1 MMLNKKW
8 FLMAGILGCLSLP
21 LSAYATEEIPPAGA
35 ESAAPEQV
43 TAPEVCQIYA
53 YYSDGIPAQM
63 GDKFYIEY
71 QDAENVLYSM
81 VIDASQAAQSSLDIE
96 MIPGMYIITNVTYV
110 GYNSEIPASGY
121 CMTTDF
127 SVGGDGINGI
137 QLGIGEAQAERVNTE
152 YRNTLYVKNGQTVA
166 VQDDSKSSQEA
177 DVEDN
182 PVSSEEGTEPVTEPA
197 EETQDTEDTMAPPG
211 DSGGDTVKKG
221 SEEKNRYHISA
232 RSLLIQNIPVFLILA
247 AILAVTIRH
256 RREQKKID
264 Q

>member
-1 MMLNKKW
+1 MLNNKW
-8 FLMAGILGCLSLP
+8 IMMAGILGCLYLP
-21 LSAYATEEIPPAGA
+21 LIAYAAEEIPPAAA
-35 ESAAPEQV
+35 ESSVPEQV

-53 YYSDGIPAQM
+53 YYSDGIPVQM

-81 VIDASQAAQSSLDIE
+81 VIDASQASQTPLDIE
-96 MIPGMYIITNVTYV
+96 MIPGVYIITNVTYV

-127 SVGGDGINGI
+127 SVGGDEINGI

-152 YRNTLYVKNGQTVA
+152 YRNTLYIKNGQSAVA
-166 VQDDSKSSQEA
+166 QDGPTNSQEA
-177 DVEDN
+177 VVDI

-197 EETQDTEDTMAPPG
+197 EESQDTEDTMDSPEDPG
-211 DSGGDTVKKG
+211 DDTVEKG
-221 SEEKNRYHISA
+221 NEEKNRYHISA

>member
-1 MMLNKKW
+1 MLNNKW

-21 LSAYATEEIPPAGA
+21 LSAYAAEENPSSAA
-35 ESAAPEQV
+35 ESAAPEQA
-43 TAPEVCQIYA
+43 TAPEGCQIYA

-81 VIDASQAAQSSLDIE
+81 VIDASQAPLDIE
-96 MIPGMYIITNVTYV
+96 MIPGTYIITNVTYV

-137 QLGIGEAQAERVNTE
+137 QIGIGETQAERVNTE
-152 YRNTLYVKNGQTVA
+152 YRNTLYVKNNQSVA
-166 VQDDSKSSQEA
+166 AQDELTNSQETA
-177 DVEDN
+177 VEDT
-182 PVSSEEGTEPVTEPA
+182 PASSEEGTEPVTEPA
-197 EETQDTEDTMAPPG
+197 DETQVTEDTKAPPE
-211 DSGGDTVKKG
+211 DSGDDTVEKG

>member
-1 MMLNKKW
+1 MLNKKW

-21 LSAYATEEIPPAGA
+21 LSAYAAEEIPSAAA
-35 ESAAPEQV
+35 ESAAPEQA

-53 YYSDGIPAQM
+53 YYSDGIPVQM
-63 GDKFYIEY
+63 GDEFYIEY

-81 VIDASQAAQSSLDIE
+81 VIDASQASQTPLDIE
-96 MIPGMYIITNVTYV
+96 MIPGVYIITNVTYV

-152 YRNTLYVKNGQTVA
+152 YRNTLYIKNGQSAVA
-166 VQDDSKSSQEA
+166 QDGPTNSQEA
-177 DVEDN
+177 VVDI

-197 EETQDTEDTMAPPG
+197 EESQDTEDTMDSPEDPG
-211 DSGGDTVKKG
+211 DDTVEKG
-221 SEEKNRYHISA
+221 NEEKNRYHISA

>member
-1 MMLNKKW
+1 MLNNKW
-8 FLMAGILGCLSLP
+8 IMIAGILGCLSLP
-21 LSAYATEEIPPAGA
+21 LIAYAAEEIPPAAA
-35 ESAAPEQV
+35 ENAVPEQV

-96 MIPGMYIITNVTYV
+96 MIPGTYIITNVTYV
-110 GYNSEIPASGY
+110 GYNSEIPVSGY

-137 QLGIGEAQAERVNTE
+137 HLGIGETQAERVNTE
-152 YRNTLYVKNGQTVA
+152 YRNTLYVKNSQSVA
-166 VQDDSKSSQEA
+166 AQDGLTNSQETA
-177 DVEDN
+177 MEDI
-182 PVSSEEGTEPVTEPA
+182 PASSEEGTEPVTEPA
-197 EETQDTEDTMAPPG
+197 EETQDTEDTNASPEDPG
-211 DSGGDTVKKG
+211 DDTVEKE

-256 RREQKKID
+256 HREQKKID